1 MKKEPLTISPA
12 IRLKSPIFTGNESN
26 FVQLISKIKPESCVK
41 RAERSR
47 EDELNALILKELNNK
62 NSNALVKHSLLKM
75 QSGEAISLLKHLENA
90 SLTAKYRTWSG
101 ILFRRRFDLDLEASK
116 ERSPVKY

>member
-75 QSGEAISLLKHLENA
+75 QSGEAMLKHLENA

-116 ERSPVKY
+116 ERSPIKY